1 MGEPHAYLQALMGK
15 GRVEGEEN
23 AIRENE
29 RVGREGKKFRR
40 DRDKIEENGKMRD
53 TGNKKGKRK

>member
-1 MGEPHAYLQALMGK
+1 MGK

-29 RVGREGKKFRR
+29 RVGREGREFRR
-40 DRDKIEENGKMRD
+40 DREKIEENGKMRD
-53 TGNKKGKRK
+53 TRNKKGKRK